1 VAAQLAETTV
11 VPFVS
16 FGCLTAAWLFVTV
29 GTRRQL

>member
-16 FGCLTAAWLFVTV
+16 FGCLTAAWLFVAV
-29 GTRRQL
+29 GTRRQG